1 MTSREVTAK
10 VLYPVPTAINTADAL
25 PNPFRLPTDSLTFY
39 CILCTWFVWQG
50 GCDEKFSLS
59 SEATLLTVR

>member
-1 MTSREVTAK
+1 MTSREVMAK

-25 PNPFRLPTDSLTFY
+25 PNPFCLPIASLTFY
-39 CILCTWFVWQG
+39 CIVCTWFVWQG

-59 SEATLLTVR
+59 SEATLLR